1 MTTRTHTILRMKE
14 SKERSLSVKQTVSWH
29 TSFPMFLTCDGSVRI
44 EMEGLQYQLNAKDSM
59 LIRSG
64 INVMLQSLSNE
75 QVAIYTITFDQF
87 TLAPSYM
94 DTPISPIYTLL

>member
-14 SKERSLSVKQTVSWH
+14 SREQSLSIKQTVSWQ
-29 TSFPMFLTCDGSVRI
+29 TSSPMFLTCDGSVRI

-64 INVMLQSLSNE
+64 INVMLQSLS
-75 QVAIYTITFDQF
+75 AIR
-87 TLAPSYM
+87 
-94 DTPISPIYTLL
+94 